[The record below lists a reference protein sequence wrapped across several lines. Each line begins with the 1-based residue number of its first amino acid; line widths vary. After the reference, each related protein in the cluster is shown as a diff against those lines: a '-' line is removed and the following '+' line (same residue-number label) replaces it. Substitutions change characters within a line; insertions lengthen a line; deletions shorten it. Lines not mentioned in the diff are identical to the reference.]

1 MAGAGHHNRR
11 HHACSVHTCLRR
23 GVDVSATWSRLCLC
37 SCLCSAARTRLQ
49 RGEDAPCSVARTRP
63 QQGPTRADFRAVA
76 WQLAAFK
83 PQQHRAQ
90 RRKNPL
96 SVGFGKPCCHDPA
109 ASHRSRAGSELAWGL
124 AEHRP
129 WQDPGAGSALLCSLS
144 PQCGRGTGLGGPFGT
159 PPLPPCL
166 PGRAGDAATLR
177 GDELLCRQ
185 SDVLQLPLFMEQND
199 SHGTTPDF
207 LSI

>member
-1 MAGAGHHNRR
+1 MAGAGPRNRR

-23 GVDVSATWSRLCLC
+23 GVDVSATWSRSCLC
-37 SCLCSAARTRLQ
+37 SCLCSVAWTCLQ

-63 QQGPTRADFRAVA
+63 QQGPTRADFRGVA
-76 WQLAAFK
+76 WHLAAFK

-124 AEHRP
+124 AEHWP
-129 WQDPGAGSALLCSLS
+129 WQDPGAGSALLSSLS
-144 PQCGRGTGLGGPFGT
+144 PQREEERVWGGLSGPPPCHLACPAGLGTQPRFEVMSCSAGKVMSCSSR
-159 PPLPPCL
+159 CL
-166 PGRAGDAATLR
+166 WSRMIHM
-177 GDELLCRQ
+177 E
-185 SDVLQLPLFMEQND
+185 LPLI
-199 SHGTTPDF
+199 S
-207 LSI
+207 